1 MQKKENK
8 CCECDRNGVI
18 VESEKIYCAEC
29 YMFNNNILSRVVRS
43 TKRRYKY
50 KSINYYKTLH

>member
-29 YMFNNNILSRVVRS
+29 YMFNNNILSPDRD
-43 TKRRYKY
+43 
-50 KSINYYKTLH
+50 